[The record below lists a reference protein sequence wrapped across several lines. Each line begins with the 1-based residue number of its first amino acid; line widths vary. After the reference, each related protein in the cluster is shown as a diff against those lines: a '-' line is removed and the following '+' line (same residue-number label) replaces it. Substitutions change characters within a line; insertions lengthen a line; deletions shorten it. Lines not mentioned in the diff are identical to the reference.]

1 MNTLDKIFVIAISV
15 VFIISTLVVFTHSNK
30 VEEPENVEVRLEQP
44 EFFLEDVPT
53 KELVMQACE
62 YYNIQY
68 PEIVV
73 AQSILETGYY
83 RSKNCKVNN
92 NLFGLYNSN
101 KKDYYKFNH
110 WTESVEAYYTLVQYR
125 YKEGDYYNWLQTIG
139 YAEDSLYIN
148 KVKEIVKRYESNCR

>member
-1 MNTLDKIFVIAISV
+1 MNTVDKIFAIAISV
-15 VFIISTLVVFTHSNK
+15 VCIASTVVLFTTPNK
-30 VEEPENVEVRLEQP
+30 VEEPETVEIRLEQP
-44 EFFLEDVPT
+44 EFFLADRPT
-53 KELVMQACE
+53 KELVKEACE

-148 KVKEIVKRYESNCR
+148 KVKEIVKRYESDYR

>member
-1 MNTLDKIFVIAISV
+1 MNTLDKIFLGAIC
-15 VFIISTLVVFTHSNK
+15 IICAVALSFHTGKK

-44 EFFLEDVPT
+44 EFFLEDMPT

-62 YYNIQY
+62 YYNIQH

-110 WTESVEAYYTLVQYR
+110 WTESVEAYYILVQYR

-148 KVKEIVKRYESNCR
+148 KVKEIVKRHESDLN